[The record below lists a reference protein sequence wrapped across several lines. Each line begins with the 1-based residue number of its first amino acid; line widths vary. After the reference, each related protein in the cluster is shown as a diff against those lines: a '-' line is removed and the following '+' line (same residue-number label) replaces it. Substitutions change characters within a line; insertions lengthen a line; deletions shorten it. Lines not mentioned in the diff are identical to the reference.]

1 MRYTKMYKSGFIWL
15 AVKRSDIKI
24 LHINYLKNAF
34 FEMKFGLVFGV
45 RHLFAGIKDSH
56 QEQAN

>member
-1 MRYTKMYKSGFIWL
+1 MYKSGFIWL